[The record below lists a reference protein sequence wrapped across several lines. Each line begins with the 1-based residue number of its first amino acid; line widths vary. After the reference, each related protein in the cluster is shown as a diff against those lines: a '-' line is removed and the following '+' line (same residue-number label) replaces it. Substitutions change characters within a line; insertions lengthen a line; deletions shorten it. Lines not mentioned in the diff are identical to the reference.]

1 MKLDPPIRSR
11 ILNYKETVSTLNIVV
26 DEDVSFVQNLP
37 SCECSN
43 PEFCDPHH
51 RHIITGDLPIIT
63 NQKLRKLFS
72 KGPNYREPKTL
83 NYHKCKQT
91 IQSSLASSI
100 QDLAVKYKLPVQN
113 FIPWKDKILE
123 LVDSRIRS
131 LKSRNVPSATKPIL
145 QDEETLSSLSE
156 LHSKFVVVPIDK
168 AANNVAIICKRFYIQ
183 KLLNEVG
190 IPGDS
195 SSTYKLSECDPNHVI
210 ETNELLCAKFG
221 INLEERLKTLP
232 FMYWLPKMH
241 YSPPRARFII
251 ASN

>member
-156 LHSKFVVVPIDK
+156 LHSKFFVVPIDK

-195 SSTYKLSECDPNHVI
+195 SPTYKLSECDPNHVI
-210 ETNELLCAKFG
+210 ETNELLRAKES
-221 INLEERLKTLP
+221 ILKTD
-232 FMYWLPKMH
+232 
-241 YSPPRARFII
+241 
-251 ASN
+251 